1 MIPIIPYWDLYTSEV
16 RQYYMTDFV
25 SYIIHYMIITITWYI
40 TCELHHVLHDF
51 KHYYTLFTW
60 FTTSIITCHLPIN
73 AITWAITE
81 APARALLPSPL
92 PPARPRS
99 SWAAGVARTARD
111 LSFGSS
117 LSRGI
122 PRRPVFQ
129 LEALASQ
136 SPCAHRDRGMDQGV
150 HSAGSV

>member
-1 MIPIIPYWDLYTSEV
+1 MISN
-16 RQYYMTDFV
+16 
-25 SYIIHYMIITITWYI
+25 IITHY
-40 TCELHHVLHDF
+40 LHDLL
-51 KHYYTLFTW
+51 HQSLHAIY
-60 FTTSIITCHLPIN
+60 PIN

-136 SPCAHRDRGMDQGV
+136 SPRAHRDRGMDQGV